1 MNDSK
6 ALEFFNRIP
15 VAGLLVNTL
24 GRPNFICNNK
34 FLSLVGY
41 TEEEINDIFANDY
54 RIVFNEDDVLALR
67 EQLRDSWGTY
77 TSVKQEFKLKT
88 KAGNVII
95 TMAEAET
102 SEENDGSY
110 AMCALTDITEIREAQ
125 GRLLQERERIFA
137 VIKASRDNVF
147 EYSIYKDILKV
158 FDKSNIEIGFG
169 QTRWSRVP
177 GFLHMVD
184 NGLVTHPDDISELK
198 KALTAKEE
206 CVAHARLRSFDKNS
220 FRWTEIN
227 SSPIH
232 NQFGETVGVVGTLH
246 DINELK
252 SSSIAFKNKSQHDS
266 LTGLYNNAAFKEI
279 TENYLSSG
287 GSELVNVMILMDLD
301 DFKNVND
308 TYGHRFGDNVI
319 KAAADILTDT
329 FGENDIIARIGGD
342 EYVVFCKEVLDM
354 KLIDEKIEA
363 LYRRFENNP
372 VGNKE
377 HYVIKASVGISSS
390 PNDGTTY
397 KKLFDKADKKMYK
410 VKRESKNTYKFH

>member
-1 MNDSK
+1 MNNSND
-6 ALEFFNRIP
+6 LEFFNRIP

-41 TEEEINDIFANDY
+41 TEDEINDIFASDY
-54 RIVFNEDDVLALR
+54 RKVFNEDDVLALR

-77 TSVKQEFKLKT
+77 TSVKQEFKLNTKT
-88 KAGNVII
+88 GEVII

-147 EYSIYKDILKV
+147 EYDIQNDILKV
-158 FDKSNIEIGFG
+158 FDKTNIEIGFG

-177 GFLHMVD
+177 GFLRMVEME
-184 NGLVTHPDDISELK
+184 LVVHPDDTRELK
-198 KALTAKEE
+198 RALITDEE
-206 CVAHARLRSFDKNS
+206 CVAHVRLRTFRANS

-252 SSSIAFKNKSQHDS
+252 TSNLVFKNKSQHDS
-266 LTGLYNNAAFKEI
+266 LTGLYNNAAVREI
-279 TENYLSSG
+279 IENYLSKG
-287 GSELVNVMILMDLD
+287 GSELVNVLLLMDLD

-308 TYGHRFGDNVI
+308 SFGHRFGDNVI
-319 KAAADILTDT
+319 KTAADILTET
-329 FGENDIIARIGGD
+329 FGENDIIARVGGD

-354 KLIDEKIEA
+354 KQIDEKINS
-363 LYRRFENNP
+363 LYRRFESTP
-372 VGNKE
+372 IGTKE
-377 HYVIKASVGISSS
+377 QYIIKASIGISVS
-390 PNDGTTY
+390 PTDGTTY
-397 KKLFDKADKKMYK
+397 KKLFDKADKMMYK
-410 VKRESKNTYKFH
+410 VKRTSKNTYKFH